1 MLFLNKQKREE
12 AKMFDE
18 LIRKVKDSKNIDRV
32 ASTYD
37 LIYKLDSIN
46 IAFNVGENFLK
57 VQDKAGNFIV
67 NLDCKY
73 GKTGLS
79 KERHYMFS
87 NLLYMAQ
94 KTHDKLK
101 EKEKKEEGTRKAKQ
115 DKELTEM
122 VKKGLRTIKGI
133 IKRGI
138 APFFCYKILAH
149 KK

>member
-18 LIRKVKDSKNIDRV
+18 LTRKVKDSKNIDRV

-67 NLDCKY
+67 NLDYKY

-87 NLLYMAQ
+87 NLLYIAQ

-101 EKEKKEEGTRKAKQ
+101 EKEKKGRGDTKSKAGQ
-115 DKELTEM
+115 
-122 VKKGLRTIKGI
+122 GI
-133 IKRGI
+133 SRDGD
-138 APFFCYKILAH
+138 
-149 KK
+149 

>member
-18 LIRKVKDSKNIDRV
+18 LTRKVKDSKNIDRV

-57 VQDKAGNFIV
+57 VQDNAGNFIV

-73 GKTGLS
+73 GK
-79 KERHYMFS
+79 RDY
-87 NLLYMAQ
+87 Q
-94 KTHDKLK
+94 KSDIICLAICCMLRKKL
-101 EKEKKEEGTRKAKQ
+101 
-115 DKELTEM
+115 M
-122 VKKGLRTIKGI
+122 IN
-133 IKRGI
+133 
-138 APFFCYKILAH
+138 
-149 KK
+149 